1 MSEPKAKPSTEAAR
15 TPILVTE
22 ASAAQMLA
30 ISPRS
35 LWTLRNTGTIP
46 YVRIHSSIRY
56 RVVDLEA
63 YVAQQLST
71 ANGGK

>member
-1 MSEPKAKPSTEAAR
+1 MSEPKSKPPITAAQM
-15 TPILVTE
+15 PMLVTE
-22 ASAAQMLA
+22 LQAAKMLA

-35 LWTLRNTGTIP
+35 VWTLRDTGAIP

-56 RVVDLEA
+56 RVADLEA